1 VEDFTL
7 LWSGSEEEM
16 AAMRSMTRVKIIRM
30 AVLAASPTG
39 EPNAQGA
46 KQAAN
51 FLFDQKLVH

>member
-1 VEDFTL
+1 
-7 LWSGSEEEM
+7 
-16 AAMRSMTRVKIIRM
+16 M